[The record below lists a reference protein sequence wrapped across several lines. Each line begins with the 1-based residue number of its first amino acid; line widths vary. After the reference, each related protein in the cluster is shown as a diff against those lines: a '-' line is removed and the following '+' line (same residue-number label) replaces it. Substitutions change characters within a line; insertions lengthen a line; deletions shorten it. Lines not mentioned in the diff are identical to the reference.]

1 MIKEPS
7 MTDHGHKTV
16 ELERRDSIAW
26 ITFNRIHALN
36 AINEEMRR
44 TVPPLLSELDADP
57 SVRVIVI
64 RGAGPRSF
72 CVGADLKEQ
81 RPTESHAGPRGPVWI
96 EAFAHVAKPTIA
108 SIHGFCLGGG
118 LEIALACDLRIA
130 SADATFGLP
139 EPARGLIPGGG
150 GTQRLPRLI
159 GLGRALDLLITAERI
174 DAAEAHRLGIVSR
187 LAPSAEVLP
196 QYTERLA
203 ARIAALAPLAVR
215 LVKEAA
221 RCGIDL
227 ELAAGLEMES
237 ELFSRVLVTRD
248 RREAAAAF
256 VEKRDPVFTGS

>member
-1 MIKEPS
+1 MVDNS
-7 MTDHGHKTV
+7 HKTV
-16 ELERRDSIAW
+16 ELEQRDSIAW
-26 ITFNRIHALN
+26 ITFNRTQALN
-36 AINEEMRR
+36 AINEDMRR
-44 TVPPLLSELDADP
+44 AVPPLMAELDSDA

-81 RPTESHAGPRGPVWI
+81 RSTERQTGPAGPVWI
-96 EAFAHVAKPTIA
+96 EAFARVSKPTIA
-108 SIHGFCLGGG
+108 SIHGYCLGGG

-130 SADATFGLP
+130 STDATFGLP

-159 GLGRALDLLITAERI
+159 GLGRALDLLLTAERI
-174 DAAEAHRLGIVSR
+174 DAAEAHRMGIVSR
-187 LAPSAEVLP
+187 LVPSAADLP

-221 RCGIDL
+221 RGGIDL
-227 ELAAGLEMES
+227 ELAAGLKLES
-237 ELFSRVLVTRD
+237 ELFLRVLATQD

-256 VEKRDPVFTGS
+256 VEKREPVFTGT